1 MADDFVITKDTTIE
15 ELVDKVP
22 GSVKYLME
30 KGIRCIVC
38 GEPIWGT
45 LEEAA
50 EEKGFG
56 PEDIDQFVR
65 DLNELYK
72 NPPKEEEELKNVK
85 KIDVEK
91 IDPDELEH
99 K

>member
-1 MADDFVITKDTTIE
+1 MAEDFVITKDTTIE

-56 PEDIDQFVR
+56 PEDIEQFVK

-91 IDPDELEH
+91 IDPEKLEEE
-99 K
+99 